1 MQICYICLKIP
12 WNFTPL
18 EVNQFILDDSIILWN
33 DPWTQLPNTCIYT
46 FVVKSKCTSIFLI
59 FSESKA
65 DRTCSSYRISLT
77 YSTFSKRKRINKA
90 SKWIRLGTNKGFT
103 LSKDAWQS
111 QKKTSVSKIAWQWI
125 SKTQEH
131 YMLSRSLQIE
141 VQMFKFVPDLFLIC
155 LKICRLELT
164 DTLNKIRT

>member
-18 EVNQFILDDSIILWN
+18 EVNQFILDDFIILWN

-90 SKWIRLGTNKGFT
+90 SKWIRLRTNKGFT

-111 QKKTSVSKIAWQWI
+111 QQKHLWAK
-125 SKTQEH
+125 
-131 YMLSRSLQIE
+131 SLDNGFQRRKNITCWADLCRLRY
-141 VQMFKFVPDLFLIC
+141 KCLNLFLIC
-155 LKICRLELT
+155 SWYV
-164 DTLNKIRT
+164 